1 MHSVLCIRE
10 SLSLCIKT
18 FYNKLVTVQSRAK
31 FQKAGYE
38 NVNTLTIIA
47 LWPDVG

>member
-10 SLSLCIKT
+10 SLSVL
-18 FYNKLVTVQSRAK
+18 FYFVTVQRQAK

-47 LWPDVG
+47 LWLDVG